1 MRLPSRSA
9 VAAVFTAVATLAA
22 AEGPSTGPGVADT
35 DTSPAVFFGLLA
47 AVAGLGVVLWLATKY
62 LGGSGKK

>member
-1 MRLPSRSA
+1 MRLSRST
-9 VAAVFTAVATLAA
+9 VAAAFTAVATLAA

-47 AVAGLGVVLWLATKY
+47 AVAGLGVILWLATKF
-62 LGGSGKK
+62 LGGSKKK